1 MTVPAARHWPVLAV
15 LLALC
20 FAVAAVG
27 GMVTVPNIPVWYAAL
42 NKPAFQPPN
51 WVFGPA
57 WTLLYFLMAVAAW
70 LVWRSASAAQRRLPI
85 TWFAVQLAL
94 NALWS
99 PLFFGAHLVLSA
111 LVDIALLWIAIVAT
125 IATFWL
131 VNRTAGLLMLPY
143 LAWVSFAGL
152 LNFAIW
158 RLNP

>member
-1 MTVPAARHWPVLAV
+1 
-15 LLALC
+15 
-20 FAVAAVG
+20 
-27 GMVTVPNIPVWYAAL
+27 MVTVPNIPTWYNFL

-57 WTLLYFLMAVAAW
+57 WTVLYILMAVAAW
-70 LVWRSASAAQRRLPI
+70 LVWCSANSGRRRLPL
-85 TWFAVQLAL
+85 TWFIIQLAL

-99 PLFFGAHLVLSA
+99 PLFFGAHLILPA
-111 LVDIALLWIAIVAT
+111 LFDIGLLWIAIVAT
-125 IATFWL
+125 IVTFWP

-143 LAWVSFAGL
+143 LAWVSFASL

>member
-1 MTVPAARHWPVLAV
+1 MTAPAKHWPVLAI

-20 FAVAAVG
+20 FAAAAVG
-27 GMVTVPNIPVWYAAL
+27 GMVTVPNIPNWYAGL

-57 WTLLYFLMAVAAW
+57 WTVLYIVMAVAAW
-70 LVWRSASAAQRRLPI
+70 LVWRSAGPGRRRLPI
-85 TWFAVQLAL
+85 AWFAIQLAL
-94 NALWS
+94 NAIWS
-99 PLFFGAHLVLSA
+99 PLFFGAHRVLPA
-111 LVDIALLWIAIVAT
+111 LLDIGLLWIAIVAT
-125 IATFWL
+125 IRTFWP

-152 LNFAIW
+152 LNLAIW